1 MKNENDMVSGGYLY
15 ITKKSKKVLQ
25 KTKNG
30 FNKNIQL
37 NNFIPHCGLA
47 GYRPQS
53 TLAAYKEAIRRGY
66 KMVDADLIFTKDKI
80 PVICHGVKLNLVTNQ
95 KF

>member
-37 NNFIPHCGLA
+37 NNFIPHWVLA

-53 TLAAYKEAIRRGY
+53 TLASYKESISRGY
-66 KMVDADLIFTKDKI
+66 KWSMGI
-80 PVICHGVKLNLVTNQ
+80 
-95 KF
+95 